1 MTFIPS
7 VLSKIDNA
15 NSTTTASNLFVGTIT
30 NTTGYNSISVNIYSD
45 VNSLPNGFEIN
56 FYSDESG
63 ANLTYSYTDTYL
75 SGSPF
80 TKTYNIYDTY
90 YKVSFTSTSNPNPP
104 ITLEIRTR
112 LCTNGLS
119 TQTNSI
125 NVFDNTLE
133 YTRDAFGKLRVT
145 EPLTLLDLKFPS
157 IDISGNPN
165 TNFLSNTL
173 QVCSDLSGNYSAS
186 NNGGCLTIS
195 GTGHGHYISQSRK
208 FCVYQSGKSLLI
220 KMSGIIKPTDIGIT
234 GISGYIGRIGFYSN
248 NPNYSAVN
256 TDPYNGLFYECDSN
270 GNISIN
276 LSNQGSI
283 TKIVQSS
290 WNIDPLD
297 GSGSSGINLDFS
309 KAQLFVI
316 DLEWLGVGRIR
327 FGFYIYGKIV
337 YCHEITNINQ
347 LIGPYMP
354 SINQPVRYE
363 LIGSISATGIASIT
377 QICSTVISEGGY
389 TPVGR
394 PFTAPTGGIIY
405 SLNPSSTSTEYA
417 LIAIR
422 GGDSNYF
429 HQNILPTVVNIVDSQ
444 ANNISIYRLR
454 LFQNGL
460 GINVN
465 PLSWNSTDPS
475 NSVVQWTNNYNS
487 PSTVTNITSFTASSS
502 ILVAQGMVVGR
513 VSVGLGDLTGV
524 FSKDVLQI
532 TSNVSQ
538 SNMSNTSDIL
548 LVTCQSNGT
557 NSQIYYDVGWT
568 EVW

>member
-15 NSTTTASNLFVGTIT
+15 NSTTTALTSFTGTII
-30 NTTGYNSISVNIYSD
+30 NTTGYNSISVNIESD
-45 VNSLPNGFEIN
+45 VNSQSNGFVIN
-56 FYSDESG
+56 FYSNESG
-63 ANLTYSYTDTYL
+63 TNLTYSYTNTYL

-80 TKTYNIYDTY
+80 TKVYNIYDTY
-90 YKVSFTSTSNPNPP
+90 YNVIFTSSSNPNPP
-104 ITLEIRTR
+104 ISLEIRTR

-125 NVFDNTLE
+125 NVFDNSSE
-133 YTRDAFGKLRVT
+133 YTQDAFGKLRVT
-145 EPLTLLDLKFPS
+145 EPLTLLDLKFTS
-157 IDISGNPN
+157 DDTFNSNN
-165 TNFLSNTL
+165 DFLSNTL
-173 QVCSDLSGNYSAS
+173 QVCSDLLGNYSAS

-195 GTGHGHYISQSRK
+195 GTGSGHYISQSRK

-220 KMSGIIKPTDIGIT
+220 KMSGIIKPTST
-234 GISGYIGRIGFYSN
+234 TSSSISGYTGRIGFYSN
-248 NPNYSAVN
+248 NPNYNPDN
-256 TDPYNGLFYECDSN
+256 TVPYNGLFYECDSD

-276 LSNQGSI
+276 LSNRGSI

-290 WNIDPLD
+290 WNIDSLD
-297 GSGSSGINLDFS
+297 GSGSSGVNLNFS

-337 YCHEITNINQ
+337 YCHEITSINQ
-347 LIGPYMP
+347 LIGPYIP

-363 LIGSISATGIASIT
+363 LIGSSGATGSASIT

-394 PFTAPTGGIIY
+394 PFTAPTSSIIY
-405 SLNPSSTSTEYA
+405 SFNPSSTSTEYA

-460 GINVN
+460 GITIGSS
-465 PLSWNSTDPS
+465 SWNSVDSS
-475 NSVVQWTNNYNS
+475 NSAVQWTNNYTS
-487 PSTVTNITSFTASSS
+487 PSNVTNITGFTASSS

-532 TSNVSQ
+532 TSNISQ
-538 SNMSNTSDIL
+538 SNTTNTSDIL